1 MRKRMM
7 SDERGLALVWL
18 LVTGSFC
25 ILSGVALASTGADD
39 QLETLVT
46 RVEAL
51 ATDKGGELRSVHQ
64 NDSHSSSVTAI
75 MRSDQ
80 LGQLQELLSDAHP
93 GVMVEYV
100 HSPSNEYRDYL
111 RVGVDLMMTS
121 EQYSSAWWRSFT
133 SLSNMSIMAL
143 VFLSIWVALLAAH
156 LLFRSS
162 SVGSASHSE
171 AMSL

>member
-1 MRKRMM
+1 MM
-7 SDERGLALVWL
+7 AGERVLGLAWL
-18 LVTGSFC
+18 LITVCFC

-51 ATDKGGELRSVHQ
+51 ATDKGGELRSVHR
-64 NDSHSSSVTAI
+64 NDSHSFSVTAI

-80 LGQLQELLSDAHP
+80 LGQLQDLLSDAHP
-93 GVMVEYV
+93 GVMVEYD

-133 SLSNMSIMAL
+133 SQSNMSIMAL
-143 VFLSIWVALLAAH
+143 VFLSMWAPLLFAY